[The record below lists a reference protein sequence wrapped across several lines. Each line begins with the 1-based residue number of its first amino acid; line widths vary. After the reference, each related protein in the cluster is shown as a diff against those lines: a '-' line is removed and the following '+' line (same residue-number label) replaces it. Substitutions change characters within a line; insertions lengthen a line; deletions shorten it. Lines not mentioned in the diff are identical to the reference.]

1 MSEKRNVKEK
11 ALQLALD
18 MIRRSAVKNA
28 GAASIKGSYEAEVP
42 KELQRVK
49 EQNKWGV
56 VTTTQTKTV
65 ETAVMVS
72 TVLLAAV
79 CWLVRY
85 F

>member
-49 EQNKWGV
+49 EQNKWGGG
-56 VTTTQTKTV
+56 
-65 ETAVMVS
+65 
-72 TVLLAAV
+72 
-79 CWLVRY
+79 
-85 F
+85 

>member
-1 MSEKRNVKEK
+1 MSEKRTVKEK
-11 ALQLALD
+11 AILLALD

-28 GAASIKGSYEAEVP
+28 GAASIKGAYEAEVP
-42 KELQRVK
+42 KELRQVK
-49 EQNKWGV
+49 EQMGRV
-56 VTTTQTKTV
+56 ITTQTKTV
-65 ETAVMVS
+65 ETTVMVS